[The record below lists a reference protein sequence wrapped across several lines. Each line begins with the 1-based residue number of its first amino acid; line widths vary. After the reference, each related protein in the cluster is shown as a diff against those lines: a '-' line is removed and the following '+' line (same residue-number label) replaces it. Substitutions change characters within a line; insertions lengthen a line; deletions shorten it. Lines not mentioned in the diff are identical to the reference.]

1 MRCLSES
8 EYKLGSRFLFLS
20 MAIVVLQ
27 QDIRIVEEG
36 KHKIKAHLLHTLQS
50 MEKAALEER
59 RQLRIQ
65 LRQHN
70 MQIVTAEKNDAF
82 TTFLFITKE
91 CEEKRNYFNPAIRK
105 KVEAILME
113 LTQKAPQSGPRH
125 TSTNA

>member
-50 MEKAALEER
+50 MEKTALEER

-113 LTQKAPQSGPRH
+113 LTQKAPQSDPRH

>member
-36 KHKIKAHLLHTLQS
+36 KHKIKTYLLHNLQA

-59 RQLRIQ
+59 RKLRIQ
-65 LRQHN
+65 LRQRN

-113 LTQKAPQSGPRH
+113 LTQKALLSDPRC

>member
-27 QDIRIVEEG
+27 QDIRIVEKGE
-36 KHKIKAHLLHTLQS
+36 HKIKAYLLHNLQS
-50 MEKAALEER
+50 MEKTAMEER
-59 RQLRIQ
+59 RQLRIK
-65 LRQHN
+65 LRQQN
-70 MQIVTAEKNDAF
+70 MKIVTAEKNDTF

-91 CEEKRNYFNPAIRK
+91 CEEKRNYFNPAIRN
-105 KVEAILME
+105 KVEEILME
-113 LTQKAPQSGPRH
+113 LTQKVPQSGPRR

>member
-8 EYKLGSRFLFLS
+8 EYRLGSRFLFLS

-27 QDIRIVEEG
+27 QDIQIIEKG
-36 KHKIKAHLLHTLQS
+36 KHKIKAYLLQTLHAV
-50 MEKAALEER
+50 EKAALEER
-59 RQLRIQ
+59 RQLRSE
-65 LRQHN
+65 LRARN

-105 KVEAILME
+105 KVEEILLE
-113 LTQKAPQSGPRH
+113 LTQKVPQSGPRH